1 MKSIEKY
8 FNKLQLTLAKRSRIY
23 SKLAKFIENGVPLN
37 LALDTLY
44 QHVSKGGKKNKKI
57 EAIAINNWRI
67 SIRNGHSFSQALSPW
82 VNPEEVSVLNAGEI
96 SGRLDTA
103 LANVIE
109 MGKAKKEI
117 KKALFGI
124 TYPIVLICCLM
135 FYLYIFG
142 VKVVP
147 AFEKILPVDK
157 WSGTG
162 LEMEYLSQFV
172 LHEMIYYVLAFVVFV
187 IAIIISLPR
196 WIGRF
201 RTYFDVMPIFSTYR
215 TIIGCQFLIAFCSLL
230 QAGVATPEIIN
241 VLNKFASPWY
251 RERLLKTRTVLLGGA
266 PNIGEALA
274 KTGLRFPSDE
284 IIIDLRT
291 YAALDGF
298 ELMLNDLSRQW
309 LGTSVE
315 NIKSQMEVFKNIIII
330 MIGLTFM
337 WIVDGMFALQQ
348 LISTSAM

>member
-1 MKSIEKY
+1 MKSIERY
-8 FNKLQLTLAKRSRIY
+8 FNKLQLTLTKRSRIY

-57 EAIAINNWRI
+57 EAVAINSWRT
-67 SIRNGHSFSQALSPW
+67 SIRNGKSFSQALSSW

-103 LANVIE
+103 LANVID

-124 TYPIVLICCLM
+124 SYPLVLVCCLM

-147 AFEKILPVDK
+147 AFEKILPVTK
-157 WSGTG
+157 WTG
-162 LEMEYLSQFV
+162 AGLQMEHLSQFV
-172 LHEMIYYVLAFVVFV
+172 LHRMIYYALAV
-187 IAIIISLPR
+187 ILLIIIVIITLPR
-196 WIGRF
+196 WTGKL
-201 RTYFDVMPIFSTYR
+201 RTYFDVLPIYSTYR
-215 TIIGCQFLIAFCSLL
+215 TIVGCQFMIAFCSLL

-241 VLNKFASPWY
+241 ILNKFASPWY

-266 PNIGEALA
+266 PNIGEALG

-298 ELMLNDLSRQW
+298 EEMLNDLSRQW
-309 LGTSVE
+309 LETSVD
-315 NIKSQMEVFKNIIII
+315 NIKSQMEVFKNIVII

-348 LISTSAM
+348 LISASAM